1 MMNTNFFLGIDLGT
15 TNSVLSYIV
24 NKEQFAASQPA
35 MFPSYRTT
43 MELNGLPTAVY
54 TDIGLPQV

>member
-24 NKEQFAASQPA
+24 NKDNEINAKI
-35 MFPSYRTT
+35 
-43 MELNGLPTAVY
+43 L
-54 TDIGLPQV
+54 DIPRIVSGRRKTPF